1 MATIKWRG
9 DAPITRQTGTLTPG
23 GTIDAAADI
32 FIVTI
37 NGKSISAESS
47 VGDAITTCEALVAN
61 LQASTIPE
69 FVEITWVDNLDGTIS
84 YTGPEDGTPIVLTVS
99 TTEFDGSPADLQTFV
114 DTPGDSAS
122 SPNHWNVAANWS
134 TNTVPTSSDD
144 VFIEDNDVDIK
155 YGLAQTS
162 VTLTSLNIAQS
173 YTGRIGLPE
182 RNTDGSDSYYEY
194 RDQYLAIKAT
204 AMNIG
209 YGVGQ
214 GSSMLNIDN
223 STAATTVNLQGTGS
237 SDSQNRPTFLWKG
250 THASN
255 VLNVSKGSIG
265 AAYLPGESA
274 TIATLRIGFKD
285 SILGDAEVHVG
296 SGTTLTTVSKSGG
309 ELFAKAGCTTLTQ
322 TDGDST
328 IDAGAMTTL
337 HVQGGNVYWNST
349 STLTTANITGNGN
362 LDFSKDM
369 RSKTVTNPINVYGNQ
384 SKLNDPFKVVG
395 SLVVDLEQRN
405 TLDGLNLGTNFSLT
419 RGNVT

>member
-9 DAPITRQTGTLTPG
+9 DAPITRQSGILTVG
-23 GTIDAAADI
+23 GTIEVGDV

-37 NGKSISAESS
+37 NGKAVSVSATTT
-47 VGDAITTCEALVAN
+47 VAITTATEIATALA
-61 LQASTIPE
+61 ASTIPE
-69 FVEITWVDNLDGTIS
+69 FVEITWTDNLDATIT
-84 YTGPEDGTPIVLTVS
+84 YTGPDDGSPIVLTAS
-99 TTEFDGSPADLQTFV
+99 TTEAGGGAADAQTFV

-122 SPNHWNVAANWS
+122 SPNHWDVAANWS
-134 TNTVPTSSDD
+134 SNTVPVNSDD

-155 YGLAQTS
+155 HGLAQTA

-173 YTGRIGLPE
+173 YTGKIGLPE
-182 RNTDGSDSYYEY
+182 RNTDGSEEYYEY

-223 STAATTVNLQGTGS
+223 STAATTVDLQGTGS

-255 VLNVSKGSIG
+255 VVNVSKGSIG

-274 TIATLRIGFKD
+274 TIATLRIGYKD
-285 SILGDAEVHVG
+285 SILGDAEVYIG
-296 SGTTLTTVSKSGG
+296 SGVTLTTVSKSGG

-349 STLTTANITGNGN
+349 GTLTTANVTGNGS

-369 RSKTVTNPINVYGNQ
+369 RAKTVTNPINIYGNQ

-405 TLDGLNLGTNFSLT
+405 TLDGLVLGTNLSLT
-419 RGNVT
+419 RGNVS